1 MVDLLLTLM
10 LIAFLLMYE
19 KNLFCYDLA
28 PLPPFP
34 PPLMEVRLTD
44 YTPDSGVGLKLFKL
58 CVDPLSL
65 LCPEE
70 DLDGRNM
77 LAF

>member
-44 YTPDSGVGLKLFKL
+44 YTPDSGVGLNFLNFVSIHCL
-58 CVDPLSL
+58 CFAL
-65 LCPEE
+65 
-70 DLDGRNM
+70 M
-77 LAF
+77 KT